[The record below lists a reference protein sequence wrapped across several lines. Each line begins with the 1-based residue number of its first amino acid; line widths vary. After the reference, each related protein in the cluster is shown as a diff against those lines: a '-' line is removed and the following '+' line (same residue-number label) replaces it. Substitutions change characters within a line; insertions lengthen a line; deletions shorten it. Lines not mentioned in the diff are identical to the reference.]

1 MGNNCNTGRCKPK
14 AKATPKCTVPQAAL
28 TINKWSCDYPAGKKC
43 SLVEYDG
50 FVYGLNEDRLE
61 CSVLPPPA
69 DDGYT
74 RAMDTAT
81 AIEWVA
87 KCKGCCDKPE
97 DIHITGFTID
107 GNTATITTNSGTYTQ
122 TITHPAQPADVYIDD
137 IRVSDDGKSLIYH
150 YTNGD
155 EVTKP
160 HPAGGGG
167 GYTPPKPVLDCET
180 GKMTLAG
187 GDVTF
192 GSDSCAPSIVM
203 HTDYHQGGAIPNP
216 TTPQAPTQG
225 VLTSAPNK
233 SWGGWV
239 KAGDE
244 RIVPKTGLYL
254 VDPRL
259 QYNNAQSDTNH
270 DNKIKAG
277 LTVNGA
283 YKTGVCVGSADDFG
297 LSTDPTESREKTK
310 PREVY
315 LVKGDK
321 VGIKYEPV
329 GDAAKAPLLVGMYV
343 RLAWQSNGDKPDD

>member
-87 KCKGCCDKPE
+87 KCKGCCDTHE

-107 GNTATITTNSGTYTQ
+107 GNTATITTNDGTYTQ

-137 IRVSDDGKSLIYH
+137 IRISEDGKSLIYH

-160 HPAGGGG
+160 HPAAAGGGG
-167 GYTPPKPVLDCET
+167 GGLQNCTLTTDIGQLGFNAAPAVDIPLGEDLTGLTANAADGWLGNGGGTFT
-180 GKMTLAG
+180 GKRLVIGTE
-187 GDVTF
+187 GD
-192 GSDSCAPSIVM
+192 
-203 HTDYHQGGAIPNP
+203 Y
-216 TTPQAPTQG
+216 
-225 VLTSAPNK
+225 VLTDFLSLDDAPPLGTPATIKVEFRLK
-233 SWGGWV
+233 SGANDTKLNHLVLGV
-239 KAGDE
+239 KGNTSSDFKMKKKTIHLKAGDE
-244 RIVPKTGLYL
+244 LYF
-254 VDPRL
+254 
-259 QYNNAQSDTNH
+259 
-270 DNKIKAG
+270 
-277 LTVNGA
+277 TV
-283 YKTGVCVGSADDFG
+283 KK
-297 LSTDPTESREKTK
+297 TDPAFK
-310 PREVY
+310 VNY
-315 LVKGDK
+315 L
-321 VGIKYEPV
+321 
-329 GDAAKAPLLVGMYV
+329 KATAELQPIL
-343 RLAWQSNGDKPDD
+343 SCN

>member
-107 GNTATITTNSGTYTQ
+107 GNTATITTNAGTYTQ

-137 IRVSDDGKSLIYH
+137 IRISDDGKSLIYH

-160 HPAGGGG
+160 HPGVDAPA
-167 GYTPPKPVLDCET
+167 TTFTESTDDAT
-180 GKMTLAG
+180 GEVTL
-187 GDVTF
+187 
-192 GSDSCAPSIVM
+192 S
-203 HTDYHQGGAIPNP
+203 
-216 TTPQAPTQG
+216 
-225 VLTSAPNK
+225 
-233 SWGGWV
+233 
-239 KAGDE
+239 
-244 RIVPKTGLYL
+244 
-254 VDPRL
+254 
-259 QYNNAQSDTNH
+259 
-270 DNKIKAG
+270 
-277 LTVNGA
+277 VNGA
-283 YKTGVCVGSADDFG
+283 EQKLNLLDPSLFPHVSVHNFNNPTPT
-297 LSTDPTESREKTK
+297 LSSDPLHLEDSGQVTMSGGATVDLAAGTWTLPKDGEYNVWLRVLAEVTNINNKLNAPEKIK
-310 PREVY
+310 INIIDPDGNSVM
-315 LVKGDK
+315 
-321 VGIKYEPV
+321 GIKYEELDFLYV
-329 GDAAKAPLLVGMYV
+329 AGSQGKREINVKNVTKTLKAGTYHIIIDDKTGGKVNINSVMV
-343 RLAWQSNGDKPDD
+343 NMDFQSNPKGSDAN